1 MCIVFFIFRI
11 LFSILCQLILVSYF
25 LLVSVCL
32 LVYVFLFL
40 YIAWFF
46 FYDFFYLF
54 CFLFVFF
61 FKRKPAYDVRISDC
75 SSDVCSSDLGPAQ
88 GAGAQAFAACKAC
101 HTLEAGGKSV
111 MGPNLHGL
119 MGRQAGSVAGFNY
132 SPALKA
138 SKIRW
143 TEKTLDEYLAA
154 PTKKVPGT
162 RMVVRVADP
171 ARRAALIASSE
182 GRRVGTGCVSTCRS
196 RWSPSNSKKKTA
208 NKRK

>member
-1 MCIVFFIFRI
+1 MK
-11 LFSILCQLILVSYF
+11 
-25 LLVSVCL
+25 
-32 LVYVFLFL
+32 FLFAL
-40 YIAWFF
+40 PLAGAILTAAMIMPSPIA
-46 FYDFFYLF
+46 Y
-54 CFLFVFF
+54 
-61 FKRKPAYDVRISDC
+61 A
-75 SSDVCSSDLGPAQ
+75 GPAH

-143 TEKTLDEYLAA
+143 DEKSLDEYLAA

-162 RMVVRVADP
+162 RMVVKVADP
-171 ARRAALIASSE
+171 ARRAALIAYL
-182 GRRVGTGCVSTCRS
+182 
-196 RWSPSNSKKKTA
+196 KTA
-208 NKRK
+208 TAK